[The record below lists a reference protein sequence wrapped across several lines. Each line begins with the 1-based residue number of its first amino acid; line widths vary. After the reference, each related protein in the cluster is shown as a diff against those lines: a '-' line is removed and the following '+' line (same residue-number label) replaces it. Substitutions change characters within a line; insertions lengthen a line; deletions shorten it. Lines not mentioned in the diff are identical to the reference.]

1 MHQIGE
7 LDCALKN
14 FDLPI
19 NEAQPNNPSAV
30 NTDLTPPQKISNL
43 RLTPSEPLPTDSF
56 LSKLAEVNEGI
67 SKLRVM

>member
-19 NEAQPNNPSAV
+19 NEARPNNPSAV
-30 NTDLTPPQKISNL
+30 NTDLTPPQKIFNL